1 MRILL
6 VWPYGFEKTYAL
18 PLSLGYLAKSIEG
31 QGHKVKILDCSL
43 KSLKSDTDAF
53 REEVKSF
60 RPNLVGVSAWS
71 ILFPEALNVLKVC
84 KSIDSEVVTLMG
96 GPHATSYAQK
106 AIQNP
111 AIDFILRGECEFSF
125 PAFIHLLNDPS
136 KDRKTVPGLVWKN
149 KQQIFQNPMDT
160 SFEMDDLPIP
170 DYDIIQLESYWEQGY
185 RYNTLQVKNAPVWLT
200 RGCPY
205 KCTFCS
211 APQINGR
218 PVRKH
223 SIEYMERWVS
233 YLYHDK
239 GVRWIN
245 ILDDNFTYDIEF
257 AKAFCKAM
265 IKLNLKGLGF
275 GTPNGIRMQRGG
287 PELWAL
293 MKKAGW
299 KSLIVAPESGSPRI
313 LKLMRKNLNLE
324 KVPPIVREI
333 KRTGLTVQGLFLI
346 GYPGESREDL
356 KLTVEFIKKCRF
368 NFVFLNVF
376 QPLPGTP
383 VYDQLVRDGE
393 IEDGLLPNNYS
404 EGTRSYV
411 TPDLVGF
418 NFPLFVL
425 KTYFMM
431 AVRDPLNIPNLFRF
445 FDYKFLAKKL
455 FANFLGIFKSSATQA
470 HINNRVALQPQD

>member
-1 MRILL
+1 MRIML
-6 VWPYGFEKTYAL
+6 VWPNGFEKTYAL

-31 QGHKVKILDCSL
+31 QGHQVKILDCSL
-43 KSLKSDTDAF
+43 SNIESSSDEF
-53 REEVKSF
+53 MESVRSF
-60 RPNLVGVSAWS
+60 MPDLVGVSSWS

-84 KSIDSEVVTLMG
+84 KSVDKNIVTLMG
-96 GPHATSYAQK
+96 GPHATSYASK
-106 AIQNP
+106 AILYP
-111 AIDFILRGECEFSF
+111 EIDYILRGECEFSF
-125 PAFIHLLNDPS
+125 PQFIEHLEKLTPD
-136 KDRKTVPGLVWKN
+136 KKQIPGLVWKVEN
-149 KQQIFQNPMDT
+149 QVFQNPMDT
-160 SFEMDDLPIP
+160 SFDMDDLPIP
-170 DYDIIQLESYWEQGY
+170 DYDIIRLENYWENGY
-185 RYNTLQVKNAPVWLT
+185 RYNTLEKKNAPVWLT

-211 APQINGR
+211 APQINGK
-218 PVRKH
+218 PLRKH
-223 SIEYMERWVS
+223 SIEYMKKWVS

-257 AKAFCKAM
+257 AMEFCEAM
-265 IKLNLKGLGF
+265 IDLELSGLGF

-287 PELWAL
+287 PKLWQL

-299 KSLIVAPESGSPRI
+299 KSLVVAPESGSPRI
-313 LKLMRKNLNLE
+313 LKAMRKSLNLE
-324 KVPPIVREI
+324 KVPPIVKEI
-333 KRTGLTVQGLFLI
+333 KEAGLTVQGLFLI
-346 GYPGESREDL
+346 GYPGENRKDL
-356 KLTVEFIKKCRF
+356 AMTVEFIKKCKF

-383 VYDQLVRDGE
+383 VYDELVRNGE

-425 KTYFMM
+425 KTYMIL
-431 AVRDPLNIPNLFRF
+431 AIKDPLNIPNLLRF
-445 FDYKFLAKKL
+445 FDSKFLVKKL
-455 FANFLGIFKSSATQA
+455 LANFLGIFKQSARHA
-470 HINNRVALQPQD
+470 YVSNRIE